1 VREPTLLCPRG
12 ARGQARV
19 GPAPS
24 PSCSGWI
31 DRSPCRRIGSST
43 SACFVRPSRSGR
55 GRARDSDHGSLRR
68 SSGPAGGEGPPAVI
82 AGLALLCS
90 PPLSL
95 SLLVW
100 RRSSST
106 IAASPRRLVA
116 IARCSATRRSGG
128 AQSVDRGGEAR
139 RGWQRCSLED
149 ACVSNGDRHD
159 AAAESAQGWAGGGC
173 DCLFGEWTKL
183 LYFSVASSDES

>member
-1 VREPTLLCPRG
+1 VPPHRVLHLRLLRQAIQIRARASSRQRPWWFAEEQWTRSQRG
-12 ARGQARV
+12 T
-19 GPAPS
+19 
-24 PSCSGWI
+24 SCSDCG
-31 DRSPCRRIGSST
+31 T
-43 SACFVRPSRSGR
+43 
-55 GRARDSDHGSLRR
+55 R
-68 SSGPAGGEGPPAVI
+68 SSLLPPSI
-82 AGLALLCS
+82 
-90 PPLSL
+90 SL

-139 RGWQRCSLED
+139 IGWQRCSLED

-159 AAAESAQGWAGGGC
+159 AAAESVQGWAGGGC

-183 LYFSVASSDES
+183 LYFSVASSDEP